1 MQEMEHMVKEWRG
14 FFVKNLLF
22 FCCHAPFCCHEE
34 NLFILRHERQ
44 KICYNESRQNSLTRI
59 GDYYMEIQLWRDTL
73 TPYELAVR
81 ELIVKF
87 NHLIKEHKE
96 QDLYSP
102 IEQVSGRVKSINSI
116 LEKLQKKRIP
126 WDRMEDEIED
136 IAGIRII
143 CQFSEDIEKVAEIIR
158 HRSDMTVK
166 SEKDYVT
173 HMKESG
179 YRSYHMIVYYNVETL
194 QGTKRIQ
201 VEFQIRTLAMNFW
214 ATIEHSLQYKYKG
227 NMPKHIKER
236 LSNAAKAIIALDN
249 EMSLVRNEVM
259 DAQNSSQYQSSL
271 VADIL
276 NNIENLY
283 RYSNKREVAKIQDE
297 FYRIYQDNDLEE
309 LERFHKQLDI
319 ISEGYRAQAVT
330 IDLTEG

>member
-1 MQEMEHMVKEWRG
+1 
-14 FFVKNLLF
+14 
-22 FCCHAPFCCHEE
+22 
-34 NLFILRHERQ
+34 
-44 KICYNESRQNSLTRI
+44 
-59 GDYYMEIQLWRDTL
+59 MEIQLWRELL

-116 LEKLQKKRIP
+116 LEKMQRKRIP
-126 WDRMEDEIED
+126 WEHLEEEVED

-143 CQFSEDIEKVAEIIR
+143 CQFYEDIEKVAEIIR

-179 YRSYHMIVYYNVETL
+179 YRSYHMIVSYQVETL
-194 QGTKRIQ
+194 QGSKQIQ

-227 NMPKHIKER
+227 NMPVHIKER
-236 LSNAAKAIIALDN
+236 LNNAAKAILALDN
-249 EMSLVRNEVM
+249 EMSQVRNEVM
-259 DAQNSSQYQSSL
+259 DAQNSFLYQSSL
-271 VADIL
+271 VSDIL

-283 RYSNKREVAKIQDE
+283 RYANKREVSKIQDE
-297 FYRIYQDNDLEE
+297 FYRIYQKKDLEE
-309 LERFHKQLDI
+309 LERFHKQLDM

-330 IDLTEG
+330 IDLT